1 MLMLDSETVFQFQQR
16 VYMITSALGRRPERV
31 VEHQVILFSEIRP
44 KLPVILREML
54 EGDQILGD
62 FGMSWSEFWAKLE
75 EIESSMTY
83 QDRLLLHKNLGGG
96 KLPSSDSKVP
106 KGKEK
111 AGTTQKGAGE
121 SGAVAGG
128 SSSSS
133 SKKKRGSKYCMRCG
147 DRSHGTEDCKHPKAS
162 KIPLV
167 DGKLPRICFKC
178 FEAGHS
184 KKFCPGE
191 GKAKGASEGG
201 SGGGSSKGATGAV
214 SFCGAVPIA
223 NLRWAEERGVQEF
236 LLDKEFGRGE
246 ILQDFQ
252 KGKPGGVFP
261 VIDRVEVSTARLG
274 IKALVPWELARE
286 LGAELRN
293 IPKFFP
299 RRALRSDDKKWIRG
313 KEVFDKKKLEES
325 QREKILLVIQDAMAE
340 NEKLPASTRCTLKGA
355 KFRIEIKADA
365 RPTNKPQY
373 PICERFWEQVKQR
386 GKEWIKKGW
395 VKLWP
400 PGSTPEWHSPLL
412 AVKKVSGNKWNRDI
426 RLCMDFRAPNSV
438 TEDPTYPVPL
448 LREMLSRLVGK
459 KIFSELDLV
468 DAYHQIALDEESME
482 CTTFT
487 IPGVGKAYWV
497 VLFFGAKGAVAFF
510 QKIIE
515 GALGEISVD
524 IVIVIYVDNILVASL
539 EFEQHAREVEIV
551 I

>member
-1 MLMLDSETVFQFQQR
+1 
-16 VYMITSALGRRPERV
+16 MITSALGRRPERV
-31 VEHQVILFSEIRP
+31 VEHWVILFSEIRP

-96 KLPSSDSKVP
+96 KLPSSDLKVP

-121 SGAVAGG
+121 SSAAAGG

-201 SGGGSSKGATGAV
+201 SGGGSLKGATGAV

-223 NLRWAEERGVQEF
+223 DLRWAKERGVQEF

-261 VIDRVEVSTARLG
+261 VIDRVEVSL
-274 IKALVPWELARE
+274 K
-286 LGAELRN
+286 
-293 IPKFFP
+293 
-299 RRALRSDDKKWIRG
+299 G
-313 KEVFDKKKLEES
+313 KEEEKS
-325 QREKILLVIQDAMAE
+325 
-340 NEKLPASTRCTLKGA
+340 
-355 KFRIEIKADA
+355 
-365 RPTNKPQY
+365 
-373 PICERFWEQVKQR
+373 
-386 GKEWIKKGW
+386 
-395 VKLWP
+395 
-400 PGSTPEWHSPLL
+400 SP
-412 AVKKVSGNKWNRDI
+412 
-426 RLCMDFRAPNSV
+426 
-438 TEDPTYPVPL
+438 
-448 LREMLSRLVGK
+448 
-459 KIFSELDLV
+459 
-468 DAYHQIALDEESME
+468 
-482 CTTFT
+482 
-487 IPGVGKAYWV
+487 
-497 VLFFGAKGAVAFF
+497 
-510 QKIIE
+510 
-515 GALGEISVD
+515 
-524 IVIVIYVDNILVASL
+524 LVAS
-539 EFEQHAREVEIV
+539 EPTEVDISNMKVQKESDFRSDSS
-551 I
+551 